1 MPWLSQESYPLP
13 QKDLISLVFDECA
26 YDPDKPIYHD
36 LENPNRTISWRQGR
50 SITRKL
56 AAGFRKAGLK
66 RGDCFS
72 IASFNDI
79 MYSMLFLGGVA
90 AGGIFS
96 GTNPA
101 YQIYEIRHHIRT
113 AQVKMFIVEPEV
125 LGPILEAAELEGIAR
140 DKIFIFNTR
149 PQQRVPPGFRSWE
162 WLLDQGEE
170 DWVRITDLETLQ
182 RTEVARLNTSGTTGL
197 PKTAMQ
203 SHYNATSWHTMLH
216 DIAPVP
222 WAVRNL
228 YTLPGFHV
236 ATVPLVHACPFRTG
250 DQCWIMRRFELEAF
264 LAALE
269 RHRITNIGIVP
280 PLVIAIIMSPLRH
293 RYSLR
298 SLRKIKCGAAPLDA
312 ASQNKF
318 RDLCAPDA
326 SFTQVFGMTE
336 TTGTISQF
344 FHPEQDETGSVGS
357 RFLPN
362 TDVKLI
368 DDNGK
373 DITDYDVQGELCVR
387 GPTVIRGYFNNPKA
401 NAEAYDAEGYFK
413 TGDVLYCDGQTKKWY
428 IVDRKKELIKVRGF
442 QVSPSELEAVLLSHP
457 RIVDCAVLGFR
468 PASRRAPHA
477 DELIR
482 AYVVVR
488 RPSADSG
495 SSPVESPLTEDE
507 VKAFIR
513 KNLAGYKALT
523 GGVVFVAEIPKSPSG
538 KILKRVLKE
547 QAEKEAGAEGDG
559 RAKL

>member
-1 MPWLSQESYPLP
+1 
-13 QKDLISLVFDECA
+13 
-26 YDPDKPIYHD
+26 
-36 LENPNRTISWRQGR
+36 
-50 SITRKL
+50 
-56 AAGFRKAGLK
+56 
-66 RGDCFS
+66 
-72 IASFNDI
+72 

-125 LGPILEAAELEGIAR
+125 LSPILEAASLEGIAR
-140 DKIFIFNTR
+140 DKIFIFNPLPHQKV
-149 PQQRVPPGFRSWE
+149 PQGFRSWE
-162 WLLDQGEE
+162 WLLQHGEE
-170 DWVRITDLETLQ
+170 DWVRITDLEELQ
-182 RTEVARLNTSGTTGL
+182 STQVARLNTSGTTGL

-216 DIAPVP
+216 DISPVP
-222 WAVRNL
+222 WEVRNL

-236 ATVPLVHACPFRTG
+236 ATVPLVHACPFITG
-250 DQCWIMRRFELEAF
+250 DQCWIMRRFELESF

-293 RYSLR
+293 KYSLR

-312 ASQNKF
+312 VSQKKF
-318 RDLCAPDA
+318 QDLCAPDA

-344 FHPEQDETGSVGS
+344 FGTERDETGSVGS

-362 TDVKLI
+362 TDVK
-368 DDNGK
+368 
-373 DITDYDVQGELCVR
+373 DITAYDVEGELCVR
-387 GPTVIRGYFNNPKA
+387 GPTVIRGYFNNPSA
-401 NAEAYDAEGYFK
+401 NAAAYDAEGYFK
-413 TGDVLYCDGQTKKWY
+413 TGDVLYCDGKTKKWY

-457 RIVDCAVLGFR
+457 GIVDCAVLGFR
-468 PASRRAPHA
+468 PKGRPVHA

-482 AYVVVR
+482 AYVVR
-488 RPSADSG
+488 RPPEERGDDPSAPS
-495 SSPVESPLTEDE
+495 LTEDN
-507 VKAFIR
+507 VKQFIR
-513 KNLAGYKALT
+513 SNLASYKSLT
-523 GGVVFVAEIPKSPSG
+523 GGVVFVDEIPKSPSG

-547 QAEKEAGAEGDG
+547 QAEKEQELEQERGTVA

>member
-1 MPWLSQESYPLP
+1 
-13 QKDLISLVFDECA
+13 
-26 YDPDKPIYHD
+26 
-36 LENPNRTISWRQGR
+36 
-50 SITRKL
+50 
-56 AAGFRKAGLK
+56 
-66 RGDCFS
+66 
-72 IASFNDI
+72 

-101 YQIYEIRHHIRT
+101 YQVYEIRHHIRT

-125 LGPILEAAELEGIAR
+125 LGPVLEAAQLEDIPR
-140 DKIFIFNTR
+140 DMIFIFNTR
-149 PQQRVPPGFRSWE
+149 PQQAVPKGFRSWE
-162 WLLDQGEE
+162 WLLEQGEE
-170 DWVRITDLETLQ
+170 DWARITDLEELQ
-182 RTEVARLNTSGTTGL
+182 RTQVARLNTSGTTGL

-222 WAVRNL
+222 WDVRNL

-236 ATVPLVHACPFRTG
+236 ATVPLVHACPFATG
-250 DQCWIMRRFELEAF
+250 DPCWIMRRFELEAF

-269 RHRITNIGIVP
+269 MHRITNIGIVP

-293 RYSLR
+293 KYSLR
-298 SLRKIKCGAAPLDA
+298 SLRKVKCGAAPLDA
-312 ASQNKF
+312 ASQKKF
-318 RDLCAPDA
+318 QDLCAPDA

-344 FHPEQDETGSVGS
+344 FHPETDETGSVGS

-413 TGDVLYCDGQTKKWY
+413 TGDILYCDGKTKKWY

-457 RIVDCAVLGFR
+457 QIVDCGVLGFR
-468 PASRRAPHA
+468 PAGRPLYA

-488 RPSADSG
+488 RSGDGGGITTAASADDG
-495 SSPVESPLTEDE
+495 TSSPRLTEDD

-513 KNLAGYKALT
+513 QNLASYKALT
-523 GGVVFVAEIPKSPSG
+523 GGVVFVDEIPKSPSG

-547 QAEKEAGAEGDG
+547 QAEREEKEKEGRKGLQG
-559 RAKL
+559 RAPAKL

>member
-1 MPWLSQESYPLP
+1 
-13 QKDLISLVFDECA
+13 
-26 YDPDKPIYHD
+26 
-36 LENPNRTISWRQGR
+36 
-50 SITRKL
+50 
-56 AAGFRKAGLK
+56 
-66 RGDCFS
+66 
-72 IASFNDI
+72 

-101 YQIYEIRHHIRT
+101 YQVYEIRHHIRM

-125 LGPILEAAELEGIAR
+125 LGPVLEAAELEGLTR

-149 PQQRVPPGFRSWE
+149 PQQDVPEGFRSWE
-162 WLLDQGEE
+162 WLLSQGEE
-170 DWVRITDLETLQ
+170 DWVRITDLEELQ

-216 DIAPVP
+216 DIARVP
-222 WAVRNL
+222 WTVRNL

-236 ATVPLVHACPFRTG
+236 ATVPLVHACPLITG
-250 DQCWIMRRFELEAF
+250 DQCWIMRRFELEGF

-298 SLRKIKCGAAPLDA
+298 SLRQVKSGAAPLDA
-312 ASQNKF
+312 ASQEKF
-318 RDLCAPDA
+318 RRLCSPDA
-326 SFTQVFGMTE
+326 TFTQVFGMTE
-336 TTGTISQF
+336 TTGTISHF
-344 FHPEQDETGSVGS
+344 YYPGTDDTGSVGS

-368 DDNGK
+368 DDKGN
-373 DITDYDVQGELCVR
+373 DITAYDVPGELCVR
-387 GPTVIRGYFNNPKA
+387 GPTVVRGYFNNPKA
-401 NAEAYDAEGYFK
+401 NAEAYDAEGYLK
-413 TGDVLYCDGQTKKWY
+413 TGDVLYCDGKTKKWY

-442 QVSPSELEAVLLSHP
+442 QVSPSELEGVLLMHP
-457 RIVDCAVLGFR
+457 RIVDCAVVGFR
-468 PASRRAPHA
+468 RPGEPMHGVA

-488 RPSADSG
+488 PSTSTSTT
-495 SSPVESPLTEDE
+495 SSPPEPPLTADQ
-507 VKAFIR
+507 VKAHIR
-513 KNLAGYKALT
+513 AHLASYKALT
-523 GGVVFVAEIPKSPSG
+523 GGVVFVPEIPKSASG
-538 KILKRVLKE
+538 KILKRVFAE
-547 QAEKEAGAEGDG
+547 QIEREMASSKTEGQGDG
-559 RAKL
+559 GKQRAKL